1 MSLFKRGNGTR
12 EYDQNFGNVTP
23 PGNRPIESRLTK
35 VLRQPDG
42 FRGEQMV
49 DINYGGIQECNPDLV
64 KVVMEVDH
72 GWIKAQ
78 TEKGSAAEA
87 DAKLKSDR
95 AISADKEAKALVDCC
110 PRDEQMSPVFSTR
123 IPKRET
129 RVPTELMLLSNSI
142 IAHASSDKRVKQKLE
157 DCLLAQQAGHDYFS
171 TWTKQSPNEV
181 QQGVE
186 MNYSK
191 AIGVDP
197 KPVQR
202 VFLGGTCNG
211 SLWRDVFIKE
221 VNKDDVL
228 RERLSLFNPV
238 VEDWTP
244 ECQANEEREKRE
256 ADILFFGITT
266 EQTGFYSI
274 AEFADAVH
282 TFPEKKIVVV
292 FMNHDGDFTPA
303 QEKSNA
309 AIINLL
315 ARNKNFCGS
324 TGYETMA
331 EVAETMHMVFNL
343 LKPTEPK

>member
-1 MSLFKRGNGTR
+1 MSLFTRGNGTR
-12 EYDQNFGNVTP
+12 EYKPTF
-23 PGNRPIESRLTK
+23 
-35 VLRQPDG
+35 
-42 FRGEQMV
+42 
-49 DINYGGIQECNPDLV
+49 V
-64 KVVMEVDH
+64 KVVMEIDH

-95 AISADKEAKALVDCC
+95 AIAAEKEKSQPSPLTGTPSREDGSASDMARRICAMTQPGSDRYESLKKGLESSLKGDSTD
-110 PRDEQMSPVFSTR
+110 RDF
-123 IPKRET
+123 
-129 RVPTELMLLSNSI
+129 LNL
-142 IAHASSDKRVKQKLE
+142 
-157 DCLLAQQAGHDYFS
+157 
-171 TWTKQSPNEV
+171 WTQRPPNEV
-181 QQGVE
+181 QQGEE

-211 SLWRDVFIKE
+211 SLWRDAFIKE

-282 TFPEKKIVVV
+282 TFPEKKIVVA

-303 QEKSNA
+303 QEKSNT

-315 ARNKNFCGS
+315 VCNKNFCGS

-331 EVAETMHMVFNL
+331 EVAKTMHMVFNL
-343 LKPTEPK
+343 LKPAEPK